1 MKLFDGSIL
10 LILILIL
17 AALSPCECFFLVAR
31 KSKGNVNVD
40 TTTAQGRTGTPLG
53 RCGGPIYASSSD
65 PPLSQQPQ
73 QLQPPLQI
81 HHTAL
86 KTRNITNAIE
96 FYSLLGYQVASRF
109 RAGPARAAWL
119 ELPQGNTADAPTTSA
134 TTTTTTTTPCTTTS
148 AATSRLELLEVPAYM
163 LPPSSSP
170 TATRPP
176 RAPNLM
182 DRQEVL
188 GYNHVA
194 LDVTYQIQHMQQQRR
209 DQQKEQL
216 DSVTIRNTN
225 TTTAE
230 ASTSTATTSN
240 ISTSTTVSS
249 PLADWM
255 SILNTTSV
263 ERFGKTLRV
272 ALEPQ
277 QQIIGRGV
285 YELAFLFDADGCL
298 VELLHQQS
306 VLPQSVNV
314 QSGWEPWDGQG
325 FVGLGIV
332 DDK

>member
-1 MKLFDGSIL
+1 MGLFDGSIL
-10 LILILIL
+10 LISILIIV
-17 AALSPCECFFLVAR
+17 ALSPSECFFLVAR
-31 KSKGNVNVD
+31 TSKRNINEY
-40 TTTAQGRTGTPLG
+40 TGTPLS
-53 RCGGPIYASSSD
+53 GGPIYASSSD
-65 PPLSQQPQ
+65 LPLPKEPQP

-86 KTRNITNAIE
+86 KTSNITNAID

-119 ELPQGNTADAPTTSA
+119 EIPQGNNAVP
-134 TTTTTTTTPCTTTS
+134 TTTTTTTTLSTSS

-163 LPPSSSP
+163 LTPLT
-170 TATRPP
+170 TAR

-182 DRQEVL
+182 DRPEVL

-194 LDVTYQIQHMQQQRR
+194 LDVTYQIQHMQQQR
-209 DQQKEQL
+209 DQKEL
-216 DSVTIRNTN
+216 DSMRRNTN
-225 TTTAE
+225 TTGTAA
-230 ASTSTATTSN
+230 ASTSTSTTTTA
-240 ISTSTTVSS
+240 TSTTVS

-255 SILNTTSV
+255 SLLNTMSV

-306 VLPQSVNV
+306 VLPQSV

-325 FVGLGIV
+325 FVGLDGL
-332 DDK
+332 DDNASDVVV